1 MSRHLF
7 TPFFGTTPRGLTW
20 TPSSDAGG
28 NGPRILPLRTPRRGN
43 RVRCED
49 GHWPIGC
56 YVGPIHR
63 YVLHSR
69 NRLENRDGCHRP
81 RILRTDGRGGQR
93 GQQPSPA
100 TGVERCG
107 KLARVGSLWL

>member
-1 MSRHLF
+1 M
-7 TPFFGTTPRGLTW
+7 
-20 TPSSDAGG
+20 
-28 NGPRILPLRTPRRGN
+28 
-43 RVRCED
+43 
-49 GHWPIGC
+49 
-56 YVGPIHR
+56 
-63 YVLHSR
+63 LHSR

-107 KLARVGSLWL
+107 KLARVGRAELDRGGAAGAPGAALCMGGDL